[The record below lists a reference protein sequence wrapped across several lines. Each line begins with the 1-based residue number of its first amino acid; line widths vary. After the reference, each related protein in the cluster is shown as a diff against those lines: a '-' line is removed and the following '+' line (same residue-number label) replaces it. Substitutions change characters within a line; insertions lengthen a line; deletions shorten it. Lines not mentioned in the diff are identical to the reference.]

1 MSRSGSVAAMALLLM
16 LSACASAPPAPT
28 PVAVA
33 FDPAAMMATI
43 DQAGVADSRELVVR
57 PLTDGHMEGL
67 KEQLGDLRAPD
78 HLAATAQQLDRA
90 LESHPDDAE
99 LLQSRAENAI
109 LQRDLA
115 TAERMARRAA
125 AAGAQ
130 AGPHCRRHW
139 ETVVQVLHAGA
150 ADGDAIAAAQASR
163 DACTVAAPPR
173 Y

>member
-1 MSRSGSVAAMALLLM
+1 MTRSGSAAAMALVLM
-16 LSACASAPPAPT
+16 LSACASAPPDPL
-28 PVAVA
+28 PVAAA
-33 FDPAAMMATI
+33 FDPAAMMAAI

-57 PLTDGHMEGL
+57 PLTDGRIAGV
-67 KEQLGDLRAPD
+67 KEDLGDVRAPER
-78 HLAATAQQLDRA
+78 LLETGQQLDRA

-139 ETVVQVLHAGA
+139 ETVVQVLQARG
-150 ADGDAIAAAQASR
+150 ADGDALATAKASL